1 MSNQDCIFCKII
13 AGEIPCA
20 RIYETDAILA
30 FLDIAPINKG
40 HALVIPKQHH
50 ATLFDL
56 PSELGSELVRGLR
69 KVGRAVMEATG
80 ADGIN
85 VGMNNFEAAGQLVFH
100 AHFHVIPR
108 FRDDGLVLWENKAYD
123 ETDEMATLAEKI
135 SALIKG

>member
-13 AGEIPCA
+13 AGEIPCD